1 MSSSFWRRKINDFLS
16 FYFILFIYFFFFLH
30 RYHLY
35 TIIAVLLILPSK
47 TLLQFFSSKFLFLNL
62 QLSIFYRYFISNNY
76 CLQMLYYIE
85 VIITVFQRSLDLC
98 FFIMSESL
106 CFSQKT
112 CCVYIN

>member
-1 MSSSFWRRKINDFLS
+1 MIFFL
-16 FYFILFIYFFFFLH
+16 FILFYLFTFFFFLH

-35 TIIAVLLILPSK
+35 TIIAVLLILPSE

-112 CCVYIN
+112 FCVYIN